1 MNAYPRSNRSG
12 AVERD
17 YPSDIEE
24 RWTAD
29 RRTRN
34 GKRRMD
40 RFRHDRRLRK
50 TACGERDNW
59 VSASRWNAACQVL
72 DDLALEAIV
81 IVRVRGAAGNL
92 GRIVMR
98 VRAGVRIG
106 RFMRNTVVDTMR
118 GGCEIDEPRQRSD
131 RGPNERKQHVC
142 GEPRAPTPSSE
153 PSRRKALRHRRCH
166 AQFRAARSDSGA
178 STRAV
183 TSILPAFANVRLNGN
198 VSPTTRGCFRSISI
212 TW

>member
-1 MNAYPRSNRSG
+1 VSSVANASAERVCAQQPQRS
-12 AVERD
+12 VERD

-24 RWTAD
+24 RWTAN

-50 TACGERDNW
+50 TACGERDDR
-59 VSASRWNAACQVL
+59 VSASRWNAARQVL

-81 IVRVRGAAGNL
+81 IVRMRGAAGNL

-98 VRAGVRIG
+98 VRAGVRI
-106 RFMRNTVVDTMR
+106 RSLMRNAVVDTMLV
-118 GGCEIDEPRQRSD
+118 GCEIDEPRQRSD
-131 RGPNERKQHVC
+131 RGPNEREQHVC

-153 PSRRKALRHRRCH
+153 PPRRKGLHQCL
-166 AQFRAARSDSGA
+166 AQFRAERSDSGG

-183 TSILPAFANVRLNGN
+183 TSILPAFANVRLNGI
-198 VSPTTRGCFRSISI
+198 V
-212 TW
+212 